1 MKNSAQYNIHPE
13 LKVMVEYFSG
23 LVNLNSMIDH
33 RKALIKE
40 NLYDPGFNS
49 ITDFRDAN
57 FEAKR
62 EDVINYAKFTKS
74 TPSMLGKRKAAILAN
89 TPQQNVITRL
99 YTLNTQDLPF
109 IIEIFY
115 TLDAALNWINLT
127 TDDMGII
134 ENTLHEMRNRAI
146 I

>member
-1 MKNSAQYNIHPE
+1 MKNSAQYIIHPE

-23 LVNLNSMIDH
+23 LVDLNIMIEH

-40 NLYDPGFNS
+40 NLYDPSFNS

-57 FEAKR
+57 FNAKR
-62 EDVINYAKFTKS
+62 DDVINYAKFTKA
-74 TPSMLGKRKAAILAN
+74 TPGMIGKRKAAILAN
-89 TPQQNVITRL
+89 TPQQNVITKL
-99 YTLNTQDLPF
+99 YTLNTQELPF

-115 TLDAALNWINLT
+115 TMEAALNWIDLKSK
-127 TDDMGII
+127 DMDVI
-134 ENTLHEMRNRAI
+134 ENTLLQMKNSAI